1 MPLSSWRP
9 TLTMSALRGAIC
21 VAARVQRRPG
31 GNEHMPDLSQVIDA
45 LRAAYDSWGYPL
57 VLLGALLENTA
68 LLGLVLPGGSLVLLG
83 AVYAQQGVLAWP
95 LVLVLGWLG
104 MVLGTSLDYAF
115 GRWALR
121 ATLGQTRLMARLEP
135 KLGDAERFLERH
147 GAWAFLLAHF
157 VGHIRSF
164 VALTAGT
171 SRLPYRRFLRYEA
184 LAALAWNLIWVMAG
198 YLVGA
203 NLGLLQRLMGGAGLA
218 VVLAVVAGYL
228 AYRLVARKRVARD
241 EATGGCT

>member
-1 MPLSSWRP
+1 MPVSSWRP
-9 TLTMSALRGAIC
+9 TLTMGALMGASC

-31 GNEHMPDLSQVIDA
+31 GKEHMPDLSHMIDA
-45 LRAAYDSWGYPL
+45 LRAAYDTWGYPL

-68 LLGLVLPGGSLVLLG
+68 LLGLVLLG

-135 KLGDAERFLERH
+135 KLGEAERFLERH
-147 GAWAFLLAHF
+147 G
-157 VGHIRSF
+157 
-164 VALTAGT
+164 
-171 SRLPYRRFLRYEA
+171 
-184 LAALAWNLIWVMAG
+184 M
-198 YLVGA
+198 
-203 NLGLLQRLMGGAGLA
+203 
-218 VVLAVVAGYL
+218 
-228 AYRLVARKRVARD
+228 
-241 EATGGCT
+241 